1 MCTFIFQINTGT
13 KYIRS
18 KVIRKANGVIAKGKD
33 LNALRNDVRAIKSA
47 LRMLKIP
54 YNNKKWELKEVIIEK
69 YLSQSFV
76 DE

>member
-18 KVIRKANGVIAKGKD
+18 KVIRKAKGVVAKGKD
-33 LNALRNDVRAIKSA
+33 LYALRNDVRAIKSA
-47 LRMLKIP
+47 LRILKIP
-54 YNNKKWELKEVIIEK
+54 YDNKKWELKEVIIEK

>member
-18 KVIRKANGVIAKGKD
+18 KVIRKAKGVIAKGKD
-33 LNALRNDVRAIKSA
+33 LEALRNDVIAIKSA

-54 YNNKKWELKEVIIEK
+54 YDNKKWELKEVIIEK
-69 YLSQSFV
+69 YLSQSNI